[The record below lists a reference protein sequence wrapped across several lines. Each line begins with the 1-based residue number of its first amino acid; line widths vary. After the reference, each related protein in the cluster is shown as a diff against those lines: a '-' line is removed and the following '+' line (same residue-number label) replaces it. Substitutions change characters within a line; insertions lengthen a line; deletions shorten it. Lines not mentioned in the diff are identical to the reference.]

1 MFDLTFARVEVAT
14 HLPQHA
20 RWMLGETPLDFNFLN
35 KSYDFRHLTD
45 RDVIGGPLPE
55 GWSKYLVFGEYGFA
69 DGGGASPWIAVQR
82 DDGSVWGLDIER
94 TPETKV
100 CFNSSI
106 NKFISTFQVLN
117 EYLSAGKTLTK
128 DLIQQVND
136 FDPDEFPAS
145 AWQEI
150 IGMSIDG

>member
-1 MFDLTFARVEVAT
+1 MFNLIFARAEVAA
-14 HLPQHA
+14 HLPKYA

-35 KSYDFRHLTD
+35 KSYDFRQLNESD
-45 RDVIGGPLPE
+45 IVGGPLPIE
-55 GWSKYLVFGEYGFA
+55 WSNHLVFGEYDFA
-69 DGGGASPWIAVQR
+69 DGGGASPWVAVQK
-82 DDGSVWGLDIER
+82 DHGSVWGLDIER

-106 NKFISTFQVLN
+106 NRFISTFQVLN
-117 EYLSAGKTLTK
+117 KYLCSGKSLTK

-136 FDPDEFPAS
+136 FDPDVFPAS